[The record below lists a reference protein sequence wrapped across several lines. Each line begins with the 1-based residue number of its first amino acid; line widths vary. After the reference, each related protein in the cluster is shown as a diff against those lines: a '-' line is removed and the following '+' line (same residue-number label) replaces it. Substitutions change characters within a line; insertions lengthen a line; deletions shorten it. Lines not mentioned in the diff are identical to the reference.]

1 MEGQTRTPQ
10 IETQNG
16 DRQLRSENRKLKQE
30 LTYVKEKLD
39 ECKKE
44 SEKLLKHIDLL
55 ELVVYDLLSVHYQ
68 GRLKANFS
76 GLELCTDD
84 RCIVFSRY
92 EDLLA
97 GIRAAVLL
105 LK

>member
-1 MEGQTRTPQ
+1 MEGQTQTAQ

-16 DRQLRSENRKLKQE
+16 DQKLRSENRKLKQE

-44 SEKLLKHIDLL
+44 SEKLLKYIDLL
-55 ELVVYDLLSVHYQ
+55 ELIVHDLLSVHYQ

-76 GLELCTDD
+76 SLELCTDD
-84 RCIVFSRY
+84 RCIVFNRY
-92 EDLLA
+92 EDLVA
-97 GIRAAVLL
+97 GLRAAVLL